1 MSNSEETV
9 SCNIFN
15 CHYKETIQDIEDRM
29 DDNDN
34 DIIFKYLDNTSKKYI
49 FSSKVVQSTL
59 RYTVVSKKCYEY
71 NINLLLIYENNYND
85 QKERERVLDN
95 GILFYNNEKIN
106 IIDFQIDMDNFNGIC
121 TVPLE
126 II

>member
-15 CHYKETIQDIEDRM
+15 CHYKETIQDIEDSI

-59 RYTVVSKKCYEY
+59 RYTVVSKKCYEC
-71 NINLLLIYENNYND
+71 NINLLLIYKNNYND
-85 QKERERVLDN
+85 QKERDRVLEN

-121 TVPLE
+121 TVPFE